1 MSLRSRIALA
11 TAISVAAISLV
22 LGAIGYLGTR
32 SRLFSEVRQELSS
45 RAAPYLTSHGGPD
58 PDDNGR
64 QPPHPAG
71 GGQVCARPG
80 DVHVRASPFG
90 GPTGYL
96 QSVCPNGR
104 VVADEGGT
112 PKLPVTAR
120 VRAIARAA
128 SGSTYFSAVVDRTQ
142 LEILAIGDKPDRKAI
157 EVALPLTAT
166 DHTLDGLLITY
177 LLLVGVG
184 ILLAGIVG
192 LAIGRAAVAPILRFA
207 ERSEQATSSLT
218 RPGRLEPGTTSEMRR
233 LATSFNRTLDALE
246 ESVRAQR
253 HLIADA
259 SHELRTPL
267 SALRSNIQIFL
278 DAGRLPV
285 EERLELQSAI
295 IAELDELTQVISD
308 VLELARGAR
317 ADDRVEP
324 IELDLVVREAVDRA
338 QRRAPEMQFALE
350 LTPTAID
357 GSPDLVVRAIGNLID
372 NARKWSR
379 PDGLIEVSLNR
390 GTVTV
395 RDHGPGIE
403 ETDLPH
409 VFDRFYRSDRARRMP
424 GSGLGLA
431 IVKQAAEA
439 HGGMASAANAP
450 GGGALMR
457 VSFTRAPQ
465 PAPPGLPAPTAGS

>member
-32 SRLFSEVRQELSS
+32 ARLFSEVNQELAT
-45 RAAPYLTSHGGPD
+45 RAAPYLVPHDGRD
-58 PDDNGR
+58 QDRDNGP
-64 QPPHPAG
+64 QGHDAG
-71 GGQVCARPG
+71 RRACAQPG
-80 DVHVRASPFG
+80 DIRIRPSALG
-90 GPTGYL
+90 GPTGYI
-96 QSVCPNGR
+96 QSICPNGR
-104 VVADEGGT
+104 VVADEGGS
-112 PKLPVTAR
+112 PKLPVTPR

-128 SGSTYFSAVVDRTQ
+128 AGRTYFSASVDSTPVQ
-142 LEILAIGDKPDRKAI
+142 ILAIGDKPDRKAI

-177 LLLVGVG
+177 LLLAGVG

-207 ERSEQATSSLT
+207 ARSEQATSSLI
-218 RPGRLEPGTTSEMRR
+218 RPGRLELGPTSEMRR

-246 ESVRAQR
+246 ESIRAQR

-267 SALRSNIQIFL
+267 TALRSNIQIFL
-278 DAGRLPV
+278 DAGELPP
-285 EERLELQSAI
+285 EERLELQAAI
-295 IAELDELTQVISD
+295 VAELDELTQLVSD
-308 VLELARGAR
+308 VVELARGSR
-317 ADDRVEP
+317 SDDRVEP
-324 IELDLVVREAVDRA
+324 IELDLVVRDAVERA
-338 QRRAPEMQFALE
+338 RRRAPDMRFALD
-350 LTPTAID
+350 LTPTVID
-357 GSPDLVVRAIGNLID
+357 GSPDLVVRAVGNLID
-372 NARKWSR
+372 NARKWSS
-379 PDGLIEVSLNR
+379 PDGLVEVSLD
-390 GTVTV
+390 GSTVTV
-395 RDHGPGIE
+395 RDHGPGIADG
-403 ETDLPH
+403 DLPH

-439 HGGMASAANAP
+439 HGGSASAANAP

-457 VSFTRAPQ
+457 VSFGVATHAAPAQ
-465 PAPPGLPAPTAGS
+465 SASHV

>member
-1 MSLRSRIALA
+1 
-11 TAISVAAISLV
+11 
-22 LGAIGYLGTR
+22 
-32 SRLFSEVRQELSS
+32 
-45 RAAPYLTSHGGPD
+45 
-58 PDDNGR
+58 
-64 QPPHPAG
+64 
-71 GGQVCARPG
+71 
-80 DVHVRASPFG
+80 
-90 GPTGYL
+90 
-96 QSVCPNGR
+96 
-104 VVADEGGT
+104 
-112 PKLPVTAR
+112 
-120 VRAIARAA
+120 
-128 SGSTYFSAVVDRTQ
+128 
-142 LEILAIGDKPDRKAI
+142 
-157 EVALPLTAT
+157 
-166 DHTLDGLLITY
+166 
-177 LLLVGVG
+177 
-184 ILLAGIVG
+184 
-192 LAIGRAAVAPILRFA
+192 
-207 ERSEQATSSLT
+207 
-218 RPGRLEPGTTSEMRR
+218 
-233 LATSFNRTLDALE
+233 
-246 ESVRAQR
+246 
-253 HLIADA
+253 
-259 SHELRTPL
+259 L

-295 IAELDELTQVISD
+295 IAELDELTQVVSD

-372 NARKWSR
+372 NARKWSS